1 MQAAAIYSGSMTC
14 ERTPWSRLA
23 RVNPATL
30 LFAVALTYVALV
42 SLYDGYLVIRTGDL
56 IEEFEKNPV
65 GLFLIQING
74 GDPTLFLAAKALG
87 TLAVLA
93 ILTSLYHSVR
103 RYACAATFALTV
115 FQSGLLLF
123 LETA

>member
-1 MQAAAIYSGSMTC
+1 MQAAAIYAGPMTC
-14 ERTPWSRLA
+14 ERTPLSRLV

-30 LFAVALTYVALV
+30 LFAAALTYVALV
-42 SLYDGYLVIRTGDL
+42 SLYDGYLVIRTGEL

-65 GLFLIQING
+65 GLFLIQFNG
-74 GDPTLFLAAKALG
+74 GDPTLFLAAKAIG

-93 ILTSLYHSVR
+93 ILTTLYRSVP
-103 RYACAATFALTV
+103 RYAYTATFALTV

-123 LETA
+123 LERA